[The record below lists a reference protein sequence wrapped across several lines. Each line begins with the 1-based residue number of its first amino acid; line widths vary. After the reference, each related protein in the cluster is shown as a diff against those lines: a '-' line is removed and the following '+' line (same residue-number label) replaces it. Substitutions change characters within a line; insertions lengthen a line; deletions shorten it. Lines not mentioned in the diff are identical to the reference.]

1 MSPAVGPQRRGGF
14 TRAARSAAQGVLRSL
29 QEEPNLRIQAL
40 AAAFAL
46 ALSVWLGTGTALVA
60 LCCGLVLASELGNTA
75 LERLAD
81 ALHPEPHP
89 LVGAAKEAAAGAVL
103 VSAATAV
110 LVGVW
115 VLGPALLARL
125 LGWWT

>member
-1 MSPAVGPQRRGGF
+1 MRGTVDARRRGGF
-14 TRAARSAAQGVLRSL
+14 ARAARSAARGVTRALR
-29 QEEPNLRIQAL
+29 EEPNLRIQL
-40 AAAFAL
+40 VAAVLAL
-46 ALSVWLGTGTALVA
+46 ALSVWLGTGTAVVA

-81 ALHPEPHP
+81 ALHPEAHP

-103 VSAATAV
+103 ISAATAV

-115 VLGPALLARL
+115 VLGPALLERL
-125 LGWWT
+125 RGWWA